1 MKARDLTELA
11 VRNLREALLRNSLT
25 TLGVAVGVASLVA
38 MLSLGIG
45 LQTLASKRLLRSGL
59 FDSVLVSSGRGSRG
73 GPDGPRRREARDP
86 NNIPAPLD
94 DTALQSFQKLPNVS
108 EVYPQI
114 RFSTDIRYLRPN
126 WGLSVGMSSPHGG
139 EPPMFGKTSHYP
151 LDARLLDV
159 TTNALG
165 IPESSRKGEA
175 FEGMT
180 GKFFSSPYAT
190 EVILQSE
197 LAKEIADKASI
208 AKPPAIPWM
217 DAASGMVGKPKSNPS
232 EPATSSNTAAATTP
246 AISPADLIGKQILIR
261 YAERASF
268 ASAADRDDALL
279 ESAISGQLNGSL
291 SVIPREKM
299 FIIVGIIETDPSAGM
314 GGFGGGRLYLPLEL
328 AQSLKVAQPTDM
340 QALLNDSDSTKPTY
354 TALTVRV
361 NSPKD
366 VAAVE
371 AAIKKMGFNA
381 FSLLDATKGLRLVFT
396 VFDLFLGLFGSLAL
410 TVASL
415 GIINTLV
422 MAILERRREIG
433 VLKALGATDG
443 DVKSLFFAEA
453 AAMGF
458 FGGLCGVALG
468 WFIGQALTW
477 GTGLYLRQQDLPS
490 VKISYVP
497 WWLALSAIAFAT
509 FVSLLAGL
517 YPASRAARLNPVD
530 ALRYE

>member
-1 MKARDLTELA
+1 MKTRDLTELA
-11 VRNLREALLRNSLT
+11 IRNLREAILRNSLT

-38 MLSLGIG
+38 MLSLGVG

-59 FDSVLVSSGRGSRG
+59 FDSVLVSQGRGGRG
-73 GPDGPRRREARDP
+73 PGRNERAKEVSSVKDA
-86 NNIPAPLD
+86 PALD
-94 DTALQSFQKLPNVS
+94 EGALQTFEKLPNVT

-114 RFSTDIRYLRPN
+114 RFSTDLRYTGN
-126 WGLSVGMSSPHGG
+126 N
-139 EPPMFGKTSHYP
+139 F
-151 LDARLLDV
+151 

-180 GKFFSSPYAT
+180 GKFFSSPTA
-190 EVILQSE
+190 EEAILQLE
-197 LAKEIADKASI
+197 LAQELV
-208 AKPPAIPWM
+208 AKPPAKALPKAPGASTNPQSAPDKNAATAAKTTPQTAQQSAAENSAQKSAT
-217 DAASGMVGKPKSNPS
+217 DAAAS
-232 EPATSSNTAAATTP
+232 TP
-246 AISPADLIGKQILIR
+246 ANASGNSTPTQSANPNDLIGKTIVVR
-261 YAERASF
+261 YAERATFS
-268 ASAADRDDALL
+268 SAAERDDALL
-279 ESAISGQLNGSL
+279 ESAMTGQLNGSL
-291 SVIPREKM
+291 SVVPREKTLRV
-299 FIIVGIIETDPSAGM
+299 VGIVESDPSAGM
-314 GGFGGGRLYLPLEL
+314 GGFGGGRLFLPLKL
-328 AQSLKVAQPTDM
+328 AESLHVAQPSDM
-340 QALLNDSDSTKPTY
+340 QALLSDTETKPTY

-361 NSPKD
+361 QKPKD

-371 AAIKKMGFNA
+371 AAIKKMGYSA

-458 FGGLCGVALG
+458 FGGLFGVALG
-468 WFIGQALTW
+468 WLIGQGLTW
-477 GTGLYLRQQDLPS
+477 GTGVYLRQQDLPTA
-490 VKISYVP
+490 KISYVP
-497 WWLALSAIAFAT
+497 WWLALGAVAFAT
-509 FVSLLAGL
+509 VVSLLAGL
-517 YPASRAARLNPVD
+517 YPAARASRLNPVD